1 MKDNTQKKVAFIG
14 AGYVGLVNGIG
25 IASKNIQVW
34 IVESNKEKLKILQSG
49 RLPIYEEGLIEI
61 ARLCAK
67 YLHFTNSIEEAVAN
81 ADYVFITVGTPMAED
96 GSSNLNAV
104 FAVAEAL
111 GQAIAKVRTKDITV
125 VMKSTVPVGT
135 TRKVKG
141 IITKE
146 IEKRQVEF
154 LSGIDNICEHPEV
167 FKSPI
172 LQLNIH
178 MVDNP
183 EFLKEGTAIQD
194 FINPDRIVIGTDTEE
209 AAEEM
214 RKLYCNVYGTAAEN
228 IIYNCGIESAEMIKY
243 ASNSMLAM
251 RISFANMIAHFCE
264 RVGADVNDVM
274 WGVGLDRRIGP
285 DFLHA
290 GCGYGGSCF
299 PKDVQSL
306 IHQMA
311 SKQCHCG
318 LLQET
323 EIMNHQS
330 KQHVVDKILEYKP
343 KVIALWGATF
353 KPNSDDLRESPALYI
368 MDNLPESIQFKV
380 YEPLGVDN
388 LKRWISDTG
397 KTNIEICYNIVD
409 TLINADMVVN
419 HHMDPQSLC
428 ILDPNDGRDL
438 TTSMNHKVFYDIKN
452 QFINNESRIREYG
465 FEYIGIGR

>member
-1 MKDNTQKKVAFIG
+1 MKKVAFIG

-25 IASKNIQVW
+25 VASYYNDVW
-34 IVESNKEKLKILQSG
+34 IVESNKEKLNTLLSG
-49 RLPIYEEGLIEI
+49 ELPIYENGLIEI
-61 ARLCAK
+61 ARNGAK
-67 YLHFTNSIEEAVAN
+67 HLHFTDSIEEAVTN

-104 FAVAEAL
+104 LAVAESL

-135 TRKVKG
+135 TRKVQM
-141 IITKE
+141 IINKE

-154 LSGIDNICEHPEV
+154 LKGIDNICEHPEV
-167 FKSPI
+167 FKSP
-172 LQLNIH
+172 LLRLTVH

-194 FINPDRIVIGTDTEE
+194 FINPDRIVIGTDTKE

-214 RKLYCNVYGTAAEN
+214 RELYCSVYGASAEN

-251 RISFANMIAHFCE
+251 RISFTNMIAHFCE
-264 RVGADVNDVM
+264 KVGANVDDVM
-274 WGVGLDRRIGP
+274 TGVGLDKRIGP
-285 DFLHA
+285 EFLNA

-343 KVIALWGATF
+343 KVIALWGVTF

-368 MDNLPESIQFKV
+368 MNNIPNDIKIKV
-380 YEPLGVDN
+380 YDPLGEAN
-388 LKRWISDTG
+388 LKKWIKENNKS
-397 KTNIEICYNIVD
+397 NIEIPNNLMD
-409 TLINADMVVN
+409 TLKDADMVVN
-419 HHMDPQSLC
+419 HHVYPT
-428 ILDPNDGRDL
+428 ILYSIN
-438 TTSMNHKVFYDIKN
+438 SNEMKHNIFYDIKN
-452 QFINNESRIREYG
+452 QFIRDIETIKKRG
-465 FEYIGIGR
+465 FEYIGIGC

>member
-1 MKDNTQKKVAFIG
+1 MKKVAFIG

-25 IASKNIQVW
+25 IASYYNDVW
-34 IVESNKEKLKILQSG
+34 IVESNKEKLNTLLSG
-49 RLPIYEEGLIEI
+49 KLPIYENGLIET
-61 ARLCAK
+61 ARDCTK
-67 YLHFTNSIEEAVAN
+67 HLHFTDSIEEAVAN
-81 ADYVFITVGTPMAED
+81 ADYVFITVGTPMAKD
-96 GSSNLNAV
+96 GSSNLDAV
-104 FAVAEAL
+104 FAVAKAL

-135 TRKVKG
+135 TRKVQG
-141 IITKE
+141 IINKE
-146 IEKRQVEF
+146 IEKYQTEF
-154 LSGIDNICEHPEV
+154 LSKIDNICEHPEV

-172 LQLNIH
+172 LHLTVH

-194 FINPDRIVIGTDTEE
+194 FINPNRIVIGADTEE

-214 RKLYCNVYGTAAEN
+214 RKLYCSVYGTSAEN

-264 RVGADVNDVM
+264 KVGANVDDVM
-274 WGVGLDRRIGP
+274 TGVGLDKRIGHE
-285 DFLHA
+285 FLNA

-306 IHQMA
+306 IRQMT
-311 SKQCHCG
+311 SKQCYCG
-318 LLQET
+318 LLQGT
-323 EIMNHQS
+323 EIMNYLS

-368 MDNLPESIQFKV
+368 MNNIPDDIKIKV
-380 YEPLGVDN
+380 YDPLGEEN
-388 LKRWISDTG
+388 LKKWIKENNKS
-397 KTNIEICYNIVD
+397 NIKILGNLMD
-409 TLINADMVVN
+409 TLKDADMVVN
-419 HHMDPQSLC
+419 HHVYSPDIHLINSNEMKHN
-428 ILDPNDGRDL
+428 I
-438 TTSMNHKVFYDIKN
+438 FYDIKN
-452 QFINNESRIREYG
+452 QFIRDIEIIKEHG
-465 FEYIGIGR
+465 FEYIGVGR

>member
-1 MKDNTQKKVAFIG
+1 MKKVAFIG

-25 IASKNIQVW
+25 IASYYNDVW
-34 IVESNKEKLKILQSG
+34 IVESNKEKLNTLLSG
-49 RLPIYEEGLIEI
+49 KLPIYENGLIET
-61 ARLCAK
+61 ARDCTK
-67 YLHFTNSIEEAVAN
+67 HLHFTDSIEEAVAN
-81 ADYVFITVGTPMAED
+81 ADYVFITVGTPMAKD
-96 GSSNLNAV
+96 GSSNLDAV

-135 TRKVKG
+135 TRKVQE
-141 IITKE
+141 IINKE
-146 IEKRQVEF
+146 IEKHQVEF
-154 LSGIDNICEHPEV
+154 LSKIDNICEHPEV

-172 LQLNIH
+172 LHLTVH

-194 FINPDRIVIGTDTEE
+194 FINPNRLVIGADTEE

-214 RKLYCNVYGTAAEN
+214 RKLYCSVYGTSAEN

-264 RVGADVNDVM
+264 KVGANVDDVM
-274 WGVGLDRRIGP
+274 TGVGLDKRIGHE
-285 DFLHA
+285 FLNA

-306 IHQMA
+306 IRQMT
-311 SKQCHCG
+311 SKQCYCG
-318 LLQET
+318 LLQGT
-323 EIMNHQS
+323 EIMNYLS

-368 MDNLPESIQFKV
+368 MNNIPDDIKIKV
-380 YEPLGVDN
+380 YDPLGEEN
-388 LKRWISDTG
+388 LKKWIKENNKS
-397 KTNIEICYNIVD
+397 NIKILGNLMD
-409 TLINADMVVN
+409 TLKDADMVVN
-419 HHMDPQSLC
+419 HHVYSPDIHLINSNEMKHN
-428 ILDPNDGRDL
+428 I
-438 TTSMNHKVFYDIKN
+438 FYDIKN
-452 QFINNESRIREYG
+452 QFIRDIEIIKEHG
-465 FEYIGIGR
+465 FEYIGVGR